1 MTDYSQRID
10 TLIAKIEKARTA
22 YSRHHIVKI
31 VAVSKNASL
40 EAIQHYYN
48 CSQRAFGENRVQD
61 LKIKMRSLEHL
72 PLEWHMIGSL
82 QENKINALL
91 SLKPA
96 LLHSLDSLKLALK
109 IEKRCEILGVNLN
122 ALLQVNSTY
131 EESKN
136 GVAPEETLEIYS
148 QISETCKHL
157 KLKGLMCIGAHVD
170 DEKEIEKSFT
180 TTKKLF
186 DRLKNASV
194 LSMGMSDDF
203 ELAIACGANLLR
215 IGSFLFKE

>member
-10 TLIAKIEKARTA
+10 TLIAKIEKARIA

-61 LKIKMRSLEHL
+61 LKIKMRSLEYL

-122 ALLQVNSTY
+122 ALLQVNSAY
-131 EESKN
+131 EESKS
-136 GVAPEETLEIYS
+136 GVVPEETLEIYS

-186 DRLKNASV
+186 DQLKSASV

>member
-10 TLIAKIEKARTA
+10 TLIAKIEKARIA

-61 LKIKMRSLEHL
+61 LKMKAQSLDHL

-109 IEKRCEILGVNLN
+109 IEKRCEMLGVNLN
-122 ALLQVNSTY
+122 ALLQVNSAY
-131 EESKN
+131 EESKS
-136 GVAPEETLEIYS
+136 GVMPEETLEVYS
-148 QISETCKHL
+148 QISETCKRL

-186 DRLKNASV
+186 DRLKSASV
-194 LSMGMSDDF
+194 LSMGMSSDF

>member
-10 TLIAKIEKARTA
+10 TLIAKIEKARIA

-48 CSQRAFGENRVQD
+48 RSQRAFGENKVQD
-61 LKIKMRSLEHL
+61 LKIKMHSLEHL

-109 IEKRCEILGVNLN
+109 IEKRCEMLGVNLN
-122 ALLQVNSTY
+122 ALLQVNSAY
-131 EESKN
+131 EESKS
-136 GVAPEETLEIYS
+136 GVMPEETLEIYS

-157 KLKGLMCIGAHVD
+157 KLKGLMCIGAYAD

-194 LSMGMSDDF
+194 LSMGMSSDF
-203 ELAIACGANLLR
+203 ELAVACGANLLR

>member
-10 TLIAKIEKARTA
+10 TLIAKIEKARIA

-40 EAIQHYYN
+40 EAIQNYYN
-48 CSQRAFGENRVQD
+48 YSQRAFGENKVQD
-61 LKIKMRSLEHL
+61 LKIKMHSLEHL
-72 PLEWHMIGSL
+72 PLEWHMVGSL

-122 ALLQVNSTY
+122 ALLQVNSAY
-131 EESKN
+131 EESKS
-136 GVAPEETLEIYS
+136 GVMPEETLEIYS

-157 KLKGLMCIGAHVD
+157 KLKGLMCIGAHAD

>member
-61 LKIKMRSLEHL
+61 LKTKMCSLEHL

-96 LLHSLDSLKLALK
+96 LLHSLDSLKLALN

-122 ALLQVNSTY
+122 ALLQVNSAY
-131 EESKN
+131 EESKS
-136 GVAPEETLEIYS
+136 GVMPEETLEIYS

-186 DRLKNASV
+186 DRLKSASV
-194 LSMGMSDDF
+194 LSMGMSCDF

>member
-10 TLIAKIEKARTA
+10 TLIAKIEKARIA
-22 YSRHHIVKI
+22 YSRHHIVKM

-48 CSQRAFGENRVQD
+48 CSQRAFGENKVQD
-61 LKIKMRSLEHL
+61 LKIKMHSLEHL

-82 QENKINALL
+82 QENKINTLL

-109 IEKRCEILGVNLN
+109 IEKRCEMLGVNLN
-122 ALLQVNSTY
+122 ALLQINSAY
-131 EESKN
+131 EESKS
-136 GVAPEETLEIYS
+136 GVMPEETLEIYS

-170 DEKEIEKSFT
+170 DEKEIEKSFI

>member
-10 TLIAKIEKARTA
+10 TLIAKIEKARIA

-61 LKIKMRSLEHL
+61 LKMKAQSLDHL

-122 ALLQVNSTY
+122 ALLQVNSAY
-131 EESKN
+131 EESKS
-136 GVAPEETLEIYS
+136 GVMPEETLEIYS
-148 QISETCKHL
+148 QISETCKRL

>member
-1 MTDYSQRID
+1 MLDYRQRID
-10 TLIAKIEKARTA
+10 TLITKIEKARIT

-61 LKIKMRSLEHL
+61 LKMKAQSLEHL

-82 QENKINALL
+82 QENKINTLL

-122 ALLQVNSTY
+122 ALLQVNSAY
-131 EESKN
+131 EESKS

-170 DEKEIEKSFT
+170 DEKKIEKSFT

>member
-1 MTDYSQRID
+1 MLDYRQKID
-10 TLIAKIEKARTA
+10 ALITKIEKARTA

-31 VAVSKNASL
+31 VAVSKNASP

-48 CSQRAFGENRVQD
+48 CSQRAFGENKVQD
-61 LKIKMRSLEHL
+61 LKTKMHSLEHL

-131 EESKN
+131 EKSKS
-136 GVAPEETLEIYS
+136 GVMPEEALETYS

-157 KLKGLMCIGAHVD
+157 KLKGLMCIGAHTD
-170 DEKEIEKSFT
+170 DEKKIEKSFI

-186 DRLKNASV
+186 DQIKNASV
-194 LSMGMSDDF
+194 LSMGMSCDF

>member
-1 MTDYSQRID
+1 MIDYRQKID
-10 TLIAKIEKARTA
+10 SLIAKIEKARIA

-31 VAVSKNASL
+31 VAISKNASL

-48 CSQRAFGENRVQD
+48 CSQRAFGENKVQD
-61 LKIKMRSLEHL
+61 LKTKMHSLEHL
-72 PLEWHMIGSL
+72 PLEWHMVGSL

-96 LLHSLDSLKLALK
+96 LLHSLDSLELALK
-109 IEKRCEILGVNLN
+109 IEKRCETLGVNLN
-122 ALLQVNSTY
+122 ALLQVNSAY
-131 EESKN
+131 EKSKS
-136 GVAPEETLEIYS
+136 GVKPEETLEIYS
-148 QISETCKHL
+148 QISETCKHIQ
-157 KLKGLMCIGAHVD
+157 LKGLMCIGAHTD
-170 DEKEIEKSFT
+170 DETKIEKSFI

-186 DRLKNASV
+186 DQLKNASI
-194 LSMGMSDDF
+194 LSMGMSYDF

>member
-82 QENKINALL
+82 QENKINTLL

-122 ALLQVNSTY
+122 ALLQVNSAY
-131 EESKN
+131 EESKS

-170 DEKEIEKSFT
+170 DEKKIEKSFT

-186 DRLKNASV
+186 DRLKNASI
-194 LSMGMSDDF
+194 LSMGMSSDF

>member
-1 MTDYSQRID
+1 MTNYSQRID

-22 YSRHHIVKI
+22 YSRHHIVKT

-61 LKIKMRSLEHL
+61 LKMKAQSLEHL

-122 ALLQVNSTY
+122 ALLQVNSAY
-131 EESKN
+131 EESKS

>member
-40 EAIQHYYN
+40 EVIQHYYN

-61 LKIKMRSLEHL
+61 LKMKAQSLEHL

-82 QENKINALL
+82 QENKINTLL

-122 ALLQVNSTY
+122 ALLQVNSAY
-131 EESKN
+131 EESKS
-136 GVAPEETLEIYS
+136 GVMPEETLEIYS

-157 KLKGLMCIGAHVD
+157 KLKGLMCIGAHTD
-170 DEKEIEKSFT
+170 DEKKIEKSFT

-186 DRLKNASV
+186 DRLKNASI

>member
-10 TLIAKIEKARTA
+10 TLIAKIEKARIA

-61 LKIKMRSLEHL
+61 LKIKMHSLEHL

-122 ALLQVNSTY
+122 ALLQVNSAY
-131 EESKN
+131 EESKS
-136 GVAPEETLEIYS
+136 GVMPEETLEVYS
-148 QISETCKHL
+148 QISETCKRL
-157 KLKGLMCIGAHVD
+157 KLKGLMCIGAHTD
-170 DEKEIEKSFT
+170 NEKEIEKSFT

>member
-1 MTDYSQRID
+1 MLDYRQRID
-10 TLIAKIEKARTA
+10 TLITKIEKARIT

-61 LKIKMRSLEHL
+61 LKMKAQSLEHL

-82 QENKINALL
+82 QENKINTLL

-122 ALLQVNSTY
+122 ALLQVNSAY
-131 EESKN
+131 EESKS

-157 KLKGLMCIGAHVD
+157 KLKGLMCIGAHAD
-170 DEKEIEKSFT
+170 GEKEIEKSFI

>member
-1 MTDYSQRID
+1 MLDYRQKID
-10 TLIAKIEKARTA
+10 ALITKIEKARIA

-31 VAVSKNASL
+31 VAVSKNASP

-61 LKIKMRSLEHL
+61 LKMKAQSLEHL

-122 ALLQVNSTY
+122 ALLQVNSAY
-131 EESKN
+131 EESKS
-136 GVAPEETLEIYS
+136 GVMPEETLEIYS
-148 QISETCKHL
+148 QISETCKRL

>member
-10 TLIAKIEKARTA
+10 TLIAKIEKARIA

-61 LKIKMRSLEHL
+61 LKMKAQSLDHL

-109 IEKRCEILGVNLN
+109 IEKRCEMLGVNLN
-122 ALLQVNSTY
+122 ALLQVNSAY
-131 EESKN
+131 EESKS
-136 GVAPEETLEIYS
+136 GVMPEETLEVYS
-148 QISETCKHL
+148 QISETCKRL

-186 DRLKNASV
+186 DRLKSASV